1 MQARTERHPRKSG
14 VRKARVLPVA
24 NDWPVMSTNSRRSGS
39 TGLGL
44 DLDLDLDLDLGLGTA
59 KLWLAAAKRDL
70 MPQSNYHERQRR
82 NQARRS
88 QPVRHRARDV

>member
-24 NDWPVMSTNSRRSGS
+24 NDWPTMSTNSRRSGS
-39 TGLGL
+39 TG
-44 DLDLDLDLDLGLGTA
+44 LDLDLDLDLGLGTA

-70 MPQSNYHERQRR
+70 MPQSYYHERQRR

>member
-44 DLDLDLDLDLGLGTA
+44 DLDLDLDLGLGTA

-70 MPQSNYHERQRR
+70 MPQSYYHERQRR

>member
-39 TGLGL
+39 TGLG
-44 DLDLDLDLDLGLGTA
+44 LDLDLGLGTA